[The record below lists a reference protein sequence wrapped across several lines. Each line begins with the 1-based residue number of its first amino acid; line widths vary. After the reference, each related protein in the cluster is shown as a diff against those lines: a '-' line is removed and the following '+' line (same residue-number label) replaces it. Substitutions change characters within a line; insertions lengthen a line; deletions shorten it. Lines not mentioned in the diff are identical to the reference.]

1 MQDLVEHWGKEEATA
16 ERLCKVLQTAKGCS
30 VRFAETVATHSPEER
45 LLKQLHQQQQ
55 QLLLGQQALLEGQ
68 QNIKKTVL
76 EVGAQLSEQLRSNAS
91 MLGHLLQGEH
101 DCPRWLVLVPKPE
114 AESKLE
120 RAAAWLQP
128 KNWVN
133 KTAVLHFV
141 CPVTRTAV
149 GTGFELQL
157 PRDWVLKYGPAIRIG
172 MTLLKVGAAGARLA
186 GLPIPSLKQ
195 LAGAAMDTLEKQ
207 KEYLEELTE
216 GIQREL
222 DENGLESVNGWVSEK
237 PEPVI
242 YVACIHIYVHI
253 YIYLGIEEARGCR
266 GHVHR
271 RGGRGREELKE
282 LPAETKEAVKRSY
295 AEVLSLLELLQPTE
309 QTWEQKVRPT
319 NRPLQG

>member
-16 ERLCKVLQTAKGCS
+16 ERLCKVVQTAKGCS
-30 VRFAETVATHSPEER
+30 VRFAETIATHSSEER
-45 LLKQLHQQQQ
+45 LLK

-216 GIQREL
+216 GIKREL
-222 DENGLESVNGWVSEK
+222 DENGLESVNGWVLEK

-253 YIYLGIEEARGCR
+253 YIYI
-266 GHVHR
+266 
-271 RGGRGREELKE
+271 
-282 LPAETKEAVKRSY
+282 
-295 AEVLSLLELLQPTE
+295 
-309 QTWEQKVRPT
+309 
-319 NRPLQG
+319 